1 MNRPR
6 AAERLV
12 WAVETMAVEPTD
24 RLLEIGCGH
33 GVAVSLVCEK
43 LDGGRITAIDR
54 SPKMTAMA
62 EKRNAEHVAAG
73 VASFATTPLH
83 EADFDGALFDKIFA
97 IHVGVFVRGRPAREL
112 QVIKDCLAP
121 DGSAYFVYQP
131 LAADHV
137 RPTVDTL
144 SAVLADHGFVVRDAV
159 IDALA
164 TGRITCVVAQPDP
177 PRRALSGDGGPR

>member
-1 MNRPR
+1 MNRRR

-54 SPKMTAMA
+54 SPKMIAMA
-62 EKRNAEHVAAG
+62 EKRNTEYVAAG
-73 VASFATTPLH
+73 VASFVTTSLH
-83 EADFDGALFDKIFA
+83 DADFDGALFDKIFA
-97 IHVGVFVRGRPAREL
+97 IHVGVFVRGRPVREL

-121 DGSAYFVYQP
+121 GGSTYFVYQP
-131 LAADHV
+131 LAADQA

-144 SAVLADHGFVVRDAV
+144 SGVLADHGFVVRDAV
-159 IDALA
+159 IDDVA

-177 PRRALSGDGGPR
+177 RAGSPQLA